1 MRLLFAFF
9 ENGFAGLSNSF
20 CFMGLPVLA
29 LAWPG
34 PGPGPGWARL
44 GPGWD
49 FKQYTMDLPF
59 RITSIN
65 SPPGS
70 DASVS
75 SSEYRRL
82 IFLCEKCTHGGTMRK
97 VYKKLTHTH
106 THTLPPQPTPP
117 QPLTSFVFKATPN
130 ICPFSDPSLLSPYGG
145 CYMELDSGRDDIIA
159 LGTSTLLDSCQIML
173 GIEVRGYVTCLKAV
187 EVRQRGGI
195 SCVSLLHVFLGC
207 CLCVW

>member
-97 VYKKLTHTH
+97 VFKKLTHTH
-106 THTLPPQPTPP
+106 THS
-117 QPLTSFVFKATPN
+117 PLSRPHPN
-130 ICPFSDPSLLSPYGG
+130 PSLLSFLRRRPIYAPSLTPHFYRLMAGATWSWI
-145 CYMELDSGRDDIIA
+145 L
-159 LGTSTLLDSCQIML
+159 
-173 GIEVRGYVTCLKAV
+173 V
-187 EVRQRGGI
+187 ETI
-195 SCVSLLHVFLGC
+195 S
-207 CLCVW
+207 